1 MLTFATPLAFAA
13 GVKLSVPL
21 SEISGRIK
29 NSASLSV
36 TAEKSSVC
44 VLSFAGPAELKLAHT
59 NSECAP
65 ESCATVTSAP
75 LRKRGASLT
84 ELWVMVNVCAAAAS
98 TPPFAVPPLSASVTV
113 TVATPN
119 ASAAGVK
126 LSSPP
131 DEIAGC
137 TRKREGSLATAV
149 KSTAWLLS
157 PGAALTALAQPATS
171 CAGASSLTAT
181 FKPAPNEAHEER
193 MGAAPGCDRHVLRW
207 AFGFE
212 AHGSRQNR
220 ALRLNSVSGAL
231 HCST

>member
-84 ELWVMVNVCAAAAS
+84 ELRVMGERLRGGRVDAAVRGAAVVGERHRGH
-98 TPPFAVPPLSASVTV
+98 PERIGGRGEAQLSA
-113 TVATPN
+113 
-119 ASAAGVK
+119 
-126 LSSPP
+126 
-131 DEIAGC
+131 
-137 TRKREGSLATAV
+137 R
-149 KSTAWLLS
+149 
-157 PGAALTALAQPATS
+157 
-171 CAGASSLTAT
+171 
-181 FKPAPNEAHEER
+181 
-193 MGAAPGCDRHVLRW
+193 
-207 AFGFE
+207 
-212 AHGSRQNR
+212 
-220 ALRLNSVSGAL
+220 
-231 HCST
+231 